1 MKDNCQFGCFWCN
14 EVFNFARSFDLFFAI
29 LYNELRKRSVE
40 TVVLLSKLKTKKH
53 IDIELHTDE
62 LDLTSSESKATY
74 QEIKQYVLDKYGFKV
89 STLNIAQTKQEC
101 GIKERDNYNK
111 PKMENSRQPG
121 CSKEKED
128 AIKAAFRHF
137 QMI

>member
-1 MKDNCQFGCFWCN
+1 MYIETFP
-14 EVFNFARSFDLFFAI
+14 VTSH
-29 LYNELRKRSVE
+29 VE

-89 STLNIAQTKQEC
+89 STLNIAQTKQKC

-121 CSKEKED
+121 CPKEKED
-128 AIKAAFRHF
+128 AIKDAFRHF

>member
-1 MKDNCQFGCFWCN
+1 MEQSCH
-14 EVFNFARSFDLFFAI
+14 I
-29 LYNELRKRSVE
+29 E

-89 STLNIAQTKQEC
+89 STLNIAQTKQKC

-111 PKMENSRQPG
+111 PKMENSKQPN
-121 CSKEKED
+121 CPKEKED
-128 AIKAAFRHF
+128 AIKDAFRYF